1 MYLSIIILFFAD
13 AKEKKKDPDKLVISS
28 PLNFE
33 HTLHVGF
40 DPDTGEFTVS
50 RTILNSIILRKQ
62 NRDFFNENIT
72 VKNYKI
78 SQCLNPKNGNPEL

>member
-1 MYLSIIILFFAD
+1 MCLIHFLD

-50 RTILNSIILRKQ
+50 L
-62 NRDFFNENIT
+62 D
-72 VKNYKI
+72 Y
-78 SQCLNPKNGNPEL
+78 